1 MKLEVGKKYRTR
13 DGLEVFGPIKIAI
26 DTTKDFPYEGR
37 QAGYCSISYFGP
49 NGEFWGDGGEEYGWD
64 LVEEVTDDRAD
75 NPSPAVVPGHNPEAG
90 HSYHDGTGSECLEVP
105 PLELRAEKL
114 RSWLVSG
121 LAAVSRVVRR
131 LCGKSVVR
139 DGDYY
144 DLSSR

>member
-13 DGLEVFGPIKIAI
+13 DGLRVFGPVEPDPHPALEYQFIASGGDRRYFYTVDGFVI
-26 DTTKDFPYEGR
+26 PGR
-37 QAGYCSISYFGP
+37 TNDC
-49 NGEFWGDGGEEYGWD
+49 D

-75 NPSPAVVPGHNPEAG
+75 NSSPAVVPGHDPEAG

-121 LAAVSRVVRR
+121 LAALSGVVRR